1 MITKQLI
8 AIAIFNEKAES
19 QSFCQRFQRKSNAQ
33 LIISIP
39 ANAASLKSLTESL
52 WSAIRLF

>member
-1 MITKQLI
+1 MTKQLI
-8 AIAIFNEKAES
+8 AIAIVNEKAES

-33 LIISIP
+33 LMISIP
-39 ANAASLKSLTESL
+39 ANVTSLKSWTESL